1 MGGMRIATYSN
12 SYKAGHSKK
21 KRRKK
26 KRPLNHRKK
35 LGPKSNFRKK

>member
-1 MGGMRIATYSN
+1 MGGVSRSAF
-12 SYKAGHSKK
+12 KESKK